1 MSFWVYM
8 LRCADASYY
17 IGQTDDLE
25 RRVAEH
31 QAGTIPGYTHHRR
44 PVVLVFMQEFSTR
57 EEALTAE
64 RQLKG
69 WSRAKK
75 EALLAGDWK
84 KIQQLAWGT
93 RNPVPAHL
101 Q

>member
-1 MSFWVYM
+1 MKTFLAWRNLVHN
-8 LRCADASYY
+8 
-17 IGQTDDLE
+17 
-25 RRVAEH
+25 RVRTLVAV
-31 QAGTIPGYTHHRR
+31 AGVTFA
-44 PVVLVFMQEFSTR
+44 VVLVFMQEFSTR

-69 WSRAKK
+69 WNRAKK
-75 EALLAGDWK
+75 KALLAGDWK